1 MASITIHLSCTDYT
15 VGWVC
20 ALPIEMAAAKA
31 MLGEVD
37 YNIYTLGRIATH
49 DIIIVCLASGVYGG
63 ISAEIVTSQIQAVDL
78 RLGQVVISKPT
89 RSFGGAI
96 QYDYGKETKEWHLE
110 RTGTLSK
117 PPQSLLVGPNKLEA
131 DHLLNE
137 SSVSECL
144 APVTAVTLFIYPGAQ
159 EDLLFQAGYD
169 HPSAGL
175 ACRYCEKG
183 NNQVVKNGLI
193 RDRPARELGVL
204 CFEMEAAGSM
214 DQIPCLATRRGY
226 ATAMAATCAKEILS
240 VVPHVQIDGTEG
252 DKAIQLNEGSNQSLS
267 PSETLLSPE
276 LVHRDLLDSSLTR
289 AAQWDSYQCTRIL
302 SSMTSHPII
311 KYSPIELETNHYKAL
326 S

>member
-1 MASITIHLSCTDYT
+1 M
-15 VGWVC
+15 VG
-20 ALPIEMAAAKA
+20 I
-31 MLGEVD
+31 G
-37 YNIYTLGRIATH
+37 G
-49 DIIIVCLASGVYGG
+49 GVP
-63 ISAEIVTSQIQAVDL
+63 SQAVDL

-159 EDLLFQAGYD
+159 EDLLFQAGASIYAVFD
-169 HPSAGL
+169 GAESSLWSIASS
-175 ACRYCEKG
+175 
-183 NNQVVKNGLI
+183 NQVVKNGLI

-214 DQIPCLATRRGY
+214 DQIPCLATRRVSDD
-226 ATAMAATCAKEILS
+226 A
-240 VVPHVQIDGTEG
+240 
-252 DKAIQLNEGSNQSLS
+252 
-267 PSETLLSPE
+267 
-276 LVHRDLLDSSLTR
+276 DSHKNDR
-289 AAQWDSYQCTRIL
+289 
-302 SSMTSHPII
+302 
-311 KYSPIELETNHYKAL
+311 
-326 S
+326 